1 MEISC
6 FEVREDWIRIDIQ
19 PKMPDL
25 EQINMDPKH
34 WLQLLNTKESSVP
47 WIAVG
52 VLGDV
57 DVVRTH
63 VGIQVFQS
71 EPRSKN
77 VLKKIVQ
84 KFPTMVQ

>member
-1 MEISC
+1 MLD
-6 FEVREDWIRIDIQ
+6 FNTRIRL
-19 PKMPDL
+19 PVPR
-25 EQINMDPKH
+25 
-34 WLQLLNTKESSVP
+34 LQLLNTKESTLP

-71 EPRSKN
+71 EPRSTN
-77 VLKKIVQ
+77 VVKK
-84 KFPTMVQ
+84 